1 MRKSVLVSGSNGQ
14 LGRALQEASRFFPD
28 LKIDFLDRNQLDLSQ
43 IGTKGKKIAWPKEL
57 LDTHYDYYIHAAAY
71 TAVDQAEKDVKLC
84 FQVNALAV
92 KHLAEY
98 LSKKNTKFIYISS
111 DYVYHS
117 LQNTPFTEKDLPQP
131 KGVYARSKL
140 AGEEA
145 VKQTIADYLIF
156 RTSWVY
162 GEHGKNFVKT
172 MDRLG
177 KERDEIN
184 VVFDQIGSPTWVYDL
199 ANMLLTIIDNGKA
212 KKAKGIFNYSNE
224 GICSW
229 YDFALSIM
237 QYRGYSTKIFPVR
250 TTSFPLP
257 AARPQFSAMD
267 KSHFKETFGLDI
279 PHWRES
285 LHKCLNSLRD

>member
-14 LGRALQEASRFFPD
+14 LGRALQEASLLFPD

-43 IGTKGKKIAWPKEL
+43 IGTKGEEITWPNEL

-71 TAVDQAEKDVKLC
+71 TAVDQAEKEVKLC

-92 KHLAEY
+92 KHLAQY
-98 LSKKNTKFIYISS
+98 LSSKNTKFIYISS

-145 VKQTIADYLIF
+145 VKQNSADYLIF

-177 KERDEIN
+177 KEREEIN

-257 AARPQFSAMD
+257 AARPPFSAMD

-285 LHKCLNSLRD
+285 LHKCLNRFSD

>member
-14 LGRALQEASRFFPD
+14 LGKALQEASLLFPD
-28 LKIDFLDRNQLDLSQ
+28 LKIDFLDRGQLDFSQ
-43 IGTKGKKIAWPKEL
+43 IGTKGEEITWPNEL
-57 LDTHYDYYIHAAAY
+57 LETQYDYYIHAAAY
-71 TAVDQAEKDVKLC
+71 TAVDQAEKESKLC
-84 FQVNALAV
+84 FQVNGLAV
-92 KHLAEY
+92 KHLAQY
-98 LSKKNTKFIYISS
+98 LSSKNTKFIYISS

-117 LQNTPFTEKDLPQP
+117 SQNTPFIEKDLPQP

-145 VKQTIADYLIF
+145 VKQNSSDYLIF

-177 KERDEIN
+177 KEREEIN

-212 KKAKGIFNYSNE
+212 GEAKGIFNYSNE

-237 QYRGYSTKIFPVR
+237 QFRGHSTKIIPVR
-250 TTSFPLP
+250 TSSFPLP
-257 AARPQFSAMD
+257 APRPPFSAMD
-267 KSHFKETFGLDI
+267 KSHFKEVFGLGI
-279 PHWRES
+279 PHWRDA
-285 LHKCLNSLRD
+285 LQTCLNRFKD

>member
-1 MRKSVLVSGSNGQ
+1 MSKSILVSGSNGQ
-14 LGRALQEASRFFPD
+14 LGKALQEASLFFPD
-28 LKIDFLDRNQLDLSQ
+28 LKVDFLDRGQLDLSQ
-43 IGTKGKKIAWPKEL
+43 IGTKGEKIAWPKEL

-71 TAVDQAEKDVKLC
+71 TAVDQAEKEVKLC

-92 KHLAEY
+92 KHLAQY
-98 LSKKNTKFIYISS
+98 LSSKNTKFIYISS

-145 VKQTIADYLIF
+145 VKQNSADYLIF

-177 KERDEIN
+177 REREEIN

-250 TTSFPLP
+250 TTAFPLP
-257 AARPQFSAMD
+257 APRPPFSAMD
-267 KSHFKETFGLDI
+267 KAYFKEVFGLDI

-285 LHKCLNSLRD
+285 LHKCLNRFSD

>member
-14 LGRALQEASRFFPD
+14 LGRALQEASLFFPD
-28 LKIDFLDRNQLDLSQ
+28 LKIDFLDRGQLDLSQ
-43 IGTKGKKIAWPKEL
+43 IGTKGEKIAWPKEL

-92 KHLAEY
+92 KHLAQY
-98 LSKKNTKFIYISS
+98 LYLKNTKFIYISS

-145 VKQTIADYLIF
+145 VKQNSADYLIF

-177 KERDEIN
+177 REREEIN
-184 VVFDQIGSPTWVYDL
+184 VVFDQIGSPTWVHDL

-212 KKAKGIFNYSNE
+212 KEAKGIFNYSNE

-257 AARPQFSAMD
+257 AARPPFSAMD

-285 LHKCLNSLRD
+285 LHKCLNSFSD

>member
-1 MRKSVLVSGSNGQ
+1 MSKSVLVSGSNGQ
-14 LGRALQEASRFFPD
+14 LGRALQEYSLLFPD
-28 LKIDFLDRNQLDLSQ
+28 LKIDFLDRNQLDFSQ
-43 IGTKGKKIAWPKEL
+43 IGTKGEEIMWPKEL
-57 LDTHYDYYIHAAAY
+57 LDTRYDYYIHAAAY

-92 KHLAEY
+92 KHLAQY
-98 LSKKNTKFIYISS
+98 LSSKNTKFIYISS

-117 LQNTPFTEKDLPQP
+117 LQNTPFTEMDLPQP

-145 VKQTIADYLIF
+145 VKQNSADYLIF

-177 KERDEIN
+177 REREEIN

-257 AARPQFSAMD
+257 AARPPFSAMD

-285 LHKCLNSLRD
+285 LHKCLNSFSD

>member
-98 LSKKNTKFIYISS
+98 LSTKNTKFIYISS

-172 MDRLG
+172 IDRLG

-199 ANMLLTIIDNGKA
+199 AKMLLIIIDNGKA
-212 KKAKGIFNYSNE
+212 KETIGIFNYSNE

-229 YDFALSIM
+229 YDFALSVM
-237 QYRGYSTKIFPVR
+237 QFRGYSTKIFPVR
-250 TTSFPLP
+250 TTAFPLP
-257 AARPQFSAMD
+257 APRPAFSVMD

-279 PHWRES
+279 PQWCES

>member
-1 MRKSVLVSGSNGQ
+1 MKKSVLVSGSNGQ
-14 LGRALQEASRFFPD
+14 LGRALQEASLFFPD
-28 LKIDFLDRNQLDLSQ
+28 LKIDFLDRGQLDFSQ
-43 IGTKGKKIAWPKEL
+43 IGTKCEEIMWPKEL
-57 LDTHYDYYIHAAAY
+57 LEKCYDYYIHAAAY

-84 FQVNALAV
+84 FQVNTLAV
-92 KHLAEY
+92 KHLAQY
-98 LSKKNTKFIYISS
+98 LSSKNTKFIYISS

-145 VKQTIADYLIF
+145 VKQNSADYLIF

-177 KERDEIN
+177 REREEIN

-257 AARPQFSAMD
+257 AARPPFSAMD

-285 LHKCLNSLRD
+285 LHKCLNSFSD

>member
-1 MRKSVLVSGSNGQ
+1 MSKSILVSGSNGQ
-14 LGRALQEASRFFPD
+14 LGKALQEASLFFPD

-43 IGTKGKKIAWPKEL
+43 IGTKGEEIAWPKEL

-92 KHLAEY
+92 KHLAQY
-98 LSKKNTKFIYISS
+98 LSSKNTKFIYISS

-145 VKQTIADYLIF
+145 VKQNSADYLIF

-162 GEHGKNFVKT
+162 GDHGKNFVKT

-212 KKAKGIFNYSNE
+212 GEAKGIFNYSNE

-237 QYRGYSTKIFPVR
+237 QYRGFSTKITPVR
-250 TTSFPLP
+250 TTAFPLP
-257 AARPQFSAMD
+257 APRPPFSAMD
-267 KSHFKETFGLDI
+267 
-279 PHWRES
+279 
-285 LHKCLNSLRD
+285 

>member
-1 MRKSVLVSGSNGQ
+1 MS
-14 LGRALQEASRFFPD
+14 
-28 LKIDFLDRNQLDLSQ
+28 
-43 IGTKGKKIAWPKEL
+43 
-57 LDTHYDYYIHAAAY
+57 
-71 TAVDQAEKDVKLC
+71 
-84 FQVNALAV
+84 V
-92 KHLAEY
+92 KHLAQY
-98 LSKKNTKFIYISS
+98 LSLKNTKFIYISS

-117 LQNTPFTEKDLPQP
+117 LQNTPFIEKDLPQP

-145 VKQTIADYLIF
+145 VKQNSADYLIF
-156 RTSWVY
+156 RTSCVY

-177 KERDEIN
+177 REREEIN

-212 KKAKGIFNYSNE
+212 GEAKGIFNYSNE

-237 QYRGYSTKIFPVR
+237 QFRGHSTKITPVR

-257 AARPQFSAMD
+257 APRPPFSAMD
-267 KSHFKETFGLDI
+267 KSHFKEVFGLDI
-279 PHWRES
+279 PHWRAA
-285 LHKCLNSLRD
+285 LQKCLNRFHD

>member
-1 MRKSVLVSGSNGQ
+1 MSKSVLVSGSNGQ
-14 LGRALQEASRFFPD
+14 LGRALKEASLLFPD

-43 IGTKGKKIAWPKEL
+43 IGTKGEEITWPNEL
-57 LDTHYDYYIHAAAY
+57 LDTQYDYYIHAAAY
-71 TAVDQAEKDVKLC
+71 TAVDQAEKEVKLC

-92 KHLAEY
+92 KHLAQY
-98 LSKKNTKFIYISS
+98 LSSKNTKFIYISS

-145 VKQTIADYLIF
+145 VKQNSADYLIF

-177 KERDEIN
+177 REREEIN

-212 KKAKGIFNYSNE
+212 GEAKGIFNYSNE

-257 AARPQFSAMD
+257 AARPPFSAMD

-285 LHKCLNSLRD
+285 LHKCLNSFSD

>member
-14 LGRALQEASRFFPD
+14 LGKALQAASILFPA
-28 LKIDFLDRNQLDLSQ
+28 LKIDFLDRGQLDLSQ
-43 IGTKGKKIAWPKEL
+43 IGTQGAEIAWPKGLSEA
-57 LDTHYDYYIHAAAY
+57 HYDYYIHAAAY
-71 TAVDQAEKDVKLC
+71 TAVDQAEKEAKLC

-92 KHLAEY
+92 RHLAQFF
-98 LSKKNTKFIYISS
+98 SSTKTKFIYISS

-117 LQNTPFTEKDLPQP
+117 SQNTPFTEKDLPQP
-131 KGVYARSKL
+131 KGVYAISKL

-145 VKQTIADYLIF
+145 VKQNSADYLIF

-177 KERDEIN
+177 KEREKIN
-184 VVFDQIGSPTWVYDL
+184 VVFDQVGSPTWAYDL
-199 ANMLLTIIDNGKA
+199 ANMLLTIINNGKA
-212 KKAKGIFNYSNE
+212 KETIGLFNYSNE

-237 QYRGYSTKIFPVR
+237 QYRGHSTEIIPVR
-250 TTSFPLP
+250 TSSFPLP
-257 AARPQFSAMD
+257 AARPPFSAMD
-267 KSHFKETFGLDI
+267 KSHFKEVFGLGI
-279 PHWRES
+279 PHWRDS
-285 LHKCLNSLRD
+285 LKQCLQRFID

>member
-14 LGRALQEASRFFPD
+14 LGRALQEASLFFPD
-28 LKIDFLDRNQLDLSQ
+28 LKIDFLDRGQLDLSQ
-43 IGTKGKKIAWPKEL
+43 IGTKGEKIAWPKEL

-92 KHLAEY
+92 KHLAQY
-98 LSKKNTKFIYISS
+98 LSSKNTKFIYISS

-145 VKQTIADYLIF
+145 VKQNSADYLIF

-177 KERDEIN
+177 REREEIN

-212 KKAKGIFNYSNE
+212 QKAKGIFNYSNE

-257 AARPQFSAMD
+257 AARPPFSAMD

-285 LHKCLNSLRD
+285 LHKCLNSFSD